1 MASKHMTPFRRAAV
15 GFTALFLA
23 LLLLRMG
30 ALDALLG
37 GSRSLPAAPGASA
50 SVRESWMNIFHNS
63 RKIGYAHTRL
73 EPHPGGSELLEQ
85 VWMRVTTMGMA
96 QELRLQTRARLLAD
110 LSLERLE
117 FELASG
123 PFRFR
128 AEAEVAGDTL
138 TVHTETAGARRRVEL
153 PLKRKPFLP
162 AAVLYAMSPAQ
173 LKPGDR
179 YTFDIFDPA
188 TLGQA
193 AVQLEVVERETLQV
207 MGAERAAVRV
217 SMGVRG
223 MTQTAWIGEGGDV
236 LRERGLLGMRLE
248 KTDREDAVRGL
259 GTIAGEDLAAAAAVT
274 PDRAIPDAAGRER
287 LRVRLGGP
295 GAERVPVKG
304 GRQTVAGGVLT
315 VDRERLDDLP
325 PAAGLGTLEQAYLKP
340 EALIQSDH
348 ERIRAQARAILG
360 SVSATAAPLEAA
372 RLLVDWVHRSI
383 EKRPVLS
390 LPDALSTLE
399 HRMGDCNEHA
409 VLLAA
414 LARAAGIPAR
424 VEAGV
429 VYLRGRFYYH
439 AWNLLYVGRWVTADA
454 TFGQLPADVTHLRL
468 VTGSAQQQL
477 DLLGVMGNLTIEVI
491 E

>member
-1 MASKHMTPFRRAAV
+1 M
-15 GFTALFLA
+15 
-23 LLLLRMG
+23 
-30 ALDALLG
+30 
-37 GSRSLPAAPGASA
+37 
-50 SVRESWMNIFHNS
+50 
-63 RKIGYAHTRL
+63 
-73 EPHPGGSELLEQ
+73 
-85 VWMRVTTMGMA
+85 
-96 QELRLQTRARLLAD
+96 
-110 LSLERLE
+110 
-117 FELASG
+117 
-123 PFRFR
+123 
-128 AEAEVAGDTL
+128 
-138 TVHTETAGARRRVEL
+138 EL
-153 PLKRKPFLP
+153 PLKGRLYLP
-162 AAVLYAMSPAQ
+162 GAVLYALPAAQ
-173 LKPGDR
+173 LTPGDR
-179 YTFDIFDPA
+179 YAFEIFDPSS
-188 TLGQA
+188 LGQA
-193 AVQLEVVERETLQV
+193 SVQLEVVERETLQV
-207 MGAERAAVRV
+207 GGAEVPAVRV

-223 MTQTAWIGEGGDV
+223 MTQTAWIGAGGDV
-236 LRERGLLGMRLE
+236 LRERGILGMRLE

-259 GTIAGEDLAAAAAVT
+259 GAIAGEDLAAAAAVI
-274 PDRAIPDAAGRER
+274 PDREIPDAAARER
-287 LRVRLGGP
+287 LRVRLGGA
-295 GAERVPVKG
+295 GAERLPLKG
-304 GRQTVAGGVLT
+304 GRQTVADGVLT
-315 VDRERLDDLP
+315 VERERLDEIP
-325 PAAGLGTLEQAYLKP
+325 PVAALGTLERAYLKP

-348 ERIRAQARAILG
+348 ERITSQARAILG
-360 SVSATAAPLEAA
+360 GVSATEAPVDAA

-454 TFGQLPADVTHLRL
+454 AFGQMPADVTHLRF